1 MSDQTPAAHPSHL
14 AQIGGQK
21 PVKPATFPC
30 FALAPWAIV
39 VPFLALAAIALGK
52 PASIAMAVLIAVV
65 LGAAIMAAVYHAEVI
80 AHRVGEPF
88 GTLILAFAV
97 TVIETSLI
105 VSIMLSEG
113 VGAQAL
119 ARDTVFAAVM
129 ITINGIVGV
138 CLLLGGGRHHEQGY
152 TQSGVNHGL
161 AILATL
167 SVLTLVMPNFTT
179 SEMGPFYNDKQLIFV
194 AVDALMLYGTFVVAQ
209 TIRHRDHFLYPEEA
223 DGTHDTVPPAKAVAA
238 GVMLVVA
245 LVAVVLL
252 AKALSPS
259 IEAGVAAIGAPPATV
274 GIIIAAL
281 VLAPESLAALSAA
294 RANRVQT
301 SLNLAIGSAL
311 ATIGLTIP
319 AVAIASMYMGLD
331 LELGLSFKS
340 IALLGLTLLVA
351 TMTLSTGRTTLVQ
364 GMVHLVIFSTYLFTT
379 LVP

>member
-1 MSDQTPAAHPSHL
+1 MSEPAPAALKANAGFP
-14 AQIGGQK
+14 
-21 PVKPATFPC
+21 TFG
-30 FALAPWAIV
+30 LSPWSIV
-39 VPFLALAAIALGK
+39 VPLIALGAVALGKPSSISLAIVIAIALGG
-52 PASIAMAVLIAVV
+52 AV
-65 LGAAIMAAVYHAEVI
+65 MAAVYHAEVI

-113 VGAQAL
+113 HGAQSL
-119 ARDTVFAAVM
+119 ARDTVIAAVM

-167 SVLTLVMPNFTT
+167 SVLTLVMPNYTT
-179 SEMGPFYNDKQLIFV
+179 SSVGPFYNDNQLIFI
-194 AVDALMLYGTFVVAQ
+194 AFDALMLYGVFVVAQ
-209 TIRHRDHFLYPEEA
+209 TIWHRDHFLYPDKDQPPHE
-223 DGTHDTVPPAKAVAA
+223 TVPTAKAAAA
-238 GVMLVVA
+238 GAMLP
-245 LVAVVLL
+245 LTLIAVVLL

-259 IEAGVAAIGAPPATV
+259 IEAGVAAMGAPPALV

-319 AVAIASMYMGLD
+319 AVAIASMSMGLD
-331 LELGLSFKS
+331 LELGLSAKS
-340 IALLGLTLLVA
+340 TVLLGLTLLVA

-364 GMVHLVIFSTYLFTT
+364 GMVHLVIFATYLFTT